1 MIYWG
6 SWDGFEHATDL
17 NGRQIWA
24 TNLGTTTDN
33 NCVPSSAG
41 VASTATVATV
51 KIGHKLMPVV
61 FVGGGNAQF
70 YALNAYTGKIIW
82 KTRLGASPE
91 HFIWGSPAFYKG
103 NIYIGMASFGDC
115 PTNQGHVIQLDAING
130 NVKNTFDIVP
140 TSCQGGD
147 IWASPT
153 IDADAGE
160 LYVATGNPD
169 PCWTNEG
176 LTGSLVKLRASNLS
190 YLDSWQ
196 VPSAYSMID
205 SDFGATPTLFTAK
218 LRGVPHTMVGLV
230 HKNGLYYAFDRNAIG
245 KGPVWTAHIAY
256 GGSAPEDGQGSIS
269 ASAWDGK
276 WLYVAG
282 GHTTVDGN
290 DCAGSVRALDPGDG
304 SVLWVRCLNHG
315 PVLAAVTAIP
325 GILVVEEGPTFDVL
339 NTTSGTTLFDYT
351 DANAYSTFDG
361 PATVSNGV
369 LYIGNLDGILYAFG
383 LLPKQMRNLSS

>member
-1 MIYWG
+1 
-6 SWDGFEHATDL
+6 
-17 NGRQIWA
+17 
-24 TNLGTTTDN
+24 
-33 NCVPSSAG
+33 
-41 VASTATVATV
+41 
-51 KIGHKLMPVV
+51 
-61 FVGGGNAQF
+61 
-70 YALNAYTGKIIW
+70 
-82 KTRLGASPE
+82 
-91 HFIWGSPAFYKG
+91 
-103 NIYIGMASFGDC
+103 
-115 PTNQGHVIQLDAING
+115 
-130 NVKNTFDIVP
+130 
-140 TSCQGGD
+140 
-147 IWASPT
+147 
-153 IDADAGE
+153 
-160 LYVATGNPD
+160 
-169 PCWTNEG
+169 
-176 LTGSLVKLRASNLS
+176 
-190 YLDSWQ
+190 
-196 VPSAYSMID
+196 MID

-383 LLPKQMRNLSS
+383 LLPKQIRNLSS